1 MTMTK
6 RIKVKDLISPI
17 KGFFSG
23 MNFDFKVVTIEE
35 LDMYFFNF
43 FSQKSISPF
52 CDYWIS
58 DEHISDEK
66 LQQLSMY
73 IQKFYQKNW
82 EKLLAMVELE
92 YDPIHNFSDT
102 LHEDI
107 VGTDDDILTTSDIL
121 TKTGNGSFKRTD
133 NLTSTET
140 KDLVNHSDSVDT
152 KNLSDVTT
160 GQNDELIAGFNSS
173 SYKNSEAEKL
183 NTTVKT
189 TGTDTV
195 VVDGTN
201 TGTDT
206 TENTGT
212 QITDE
217 TRNFQDL
224 TEGKH
229 VSDNDYTKKRDVT
242 RIGNIG
248 NITNQQMIQ
257 QEIELWRWNFIKTV
271 LENVRDITTL
281 AIYS

>member
-1 MTMTK
+1 
-6 RIKVKDLISPI
+6 
-17 KGFFSG
+17 
-23 MNFDFKVVTIEE
+23 MNFDFKIVTIEE

-43 FSQKSISPF
+43 YSQKSISPF

-58 DEHISDEK
+58 DEQISDEK

-82 EKLLAMVELE
+82 EKLIAMLELE

-107 VGTDDDILTTSDIL
+107 VGTDDDILTTSDTL

-140 KDLVNHSDSVDT
+140 KDLANHSKSVDT
-152 KNLSDVTT
+152 KDLSDITT
-160 GQNDELIAGFNSS
+160 GQNEDLIAGFNSS

-183 NTTVKT
+183 NNTVKT
-189 TGTDTV
+189 IGTDTV

-201 TGTDT
+201 IGTDT

-224 TEGKH
+224 TEGRH

-257 QEIELWRWNFIKTV
+257 QEIELWKWNFIKTV